1 MSGSAADKPFAPAA
15 ARNAEP
21 ILGVLRE
28 AFAGRSRLLEIGS
41 GTGQHAA
48 HCAAAMPWLE
58 WQCSDVPAHLPGIR
72 AWLDDAGLPN
82 TPPPIAL
89 DVNSDWPDGSFDAV
103 FSANTLHIMSWAEV
117 KRLFSGLGG
126 LLAESATLV
135 IYGPFKR
142 DGAHTA
148 ESNASFDAQLRAQ
161 DPERGIRDMADVDAL
176 AEAIGLRRVAT
187 HEMPANNF
195 CLVWTQIS
203 AAT

>member
-1 MSGSAADKPFAPAA
+1 MSGSTVDKPFAPAA

-28 AFAGRSRLLEIGS
+28 AFADHRRLLEIGS

-58 WQCSDVPAHLPGIR
+58 WQCSDVRAHLPGIR
-72 AWLDDAGLPN
+72 AWLDEAALPN

-89 DVNSDWPDGSFDAV
+89 DVNGEWPDGCFDAV
-103 FSANTLHIMSWAEV
+103 FSANTLHILSWPEV
-117 KRLFSGLGG
+117 KRLFSGFGG

-142 DGAHTA
+142 DGLHTA

-187 HEMPANNF
+187 HAMPANNF
-195 CLVWTQIS
+195 CLVW
-203 AAT
+203 AR

>member
-1 MSGSAADKPFAPAA
+1 MSASQTDKPFAPAA

-28 AFAGRSRLLEIGS
+28 ALADRRSLLEIGS

-72 AWLDDAGLPN
+72 AWLEEAGLPN

-89 DVNSDWPDGSFDAV
+89 DVNGDWPDGPFDAV
-103 FSANTLHIMSWAEV
+103 FSANTLHILSWAEV
-117 KRLFSGLGG
+117 ERLFRGLGG
-126 LLAESATLV
+126 LLAASAKLV
-135 IYGPFKR
+135 IYGPFKH

-176 AEAIGLRRVAT
+176 ADTIGLRRVAT
-187 HEMPANNF
+187 HAMPANNF
-195 CLVWTQIS
+195 CLVWMR
-203 AAT
+203 